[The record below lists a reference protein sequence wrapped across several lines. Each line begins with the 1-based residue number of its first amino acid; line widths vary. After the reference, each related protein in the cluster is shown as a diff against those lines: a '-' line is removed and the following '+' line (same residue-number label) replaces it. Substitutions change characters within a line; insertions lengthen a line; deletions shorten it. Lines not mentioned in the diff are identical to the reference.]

1 MNLPLLQNIHTEKHI
16 MEPWWCFFLV
26 NSMDAPLMVELDGEM
41 DRLGSTISSK
51 LLFDFNFIVL
61 AYRFYYTS
69 QWRKALFCLHR
80 LQWRNS
86 ESGKIPFTVH
96 RCLPDG
102 RRVWT
107 DFVFIT
113 VHSTYLLSLSIV
125 ICGSVHS
132 YDDWGVD
139 ELIVEDSWK
148 QQVAGDWVVF
158 SLVFSVPIILPGL
171 SFAACWYLE
180 TQFFS
185 IVLGSP
191 SFFFPLEFDGNC
203 HLWKCGL
210 SRDTNWYCA
219 YGNRQVWA
227 IFIFF
232 LV

>member
-1 MNLPLLQNIHTEKHI
+1 MT
-16 MEPWWCFFLV
+16 
-26 NSMDAPLMVELDGEM
+26 
-41 DRLGSTISSK
+41 
-51 LLFDFNFIVL
+51 FNFIVL

-69 QWRKALFCLHR
+69 QWQKALFCLHR

-132 YDDWGVD
+132 YEDWGVD

-158 SLVFSVPIILPGL
+158 SLVFSVPIFLPGL

-180 TQFFS
+180 TQLFS
-185 IVLGSP
+185 IVLWSQ

-219 YGNRQVWA
+219 YGNRQVWT
-227 IFIFF
+227 IFIFSSF
-232 LV
+232 NFSLFSVWLMVRPIYKEWSAKQGKLSTGQTDSYNSFGIPCSCWNLDYVVHGK